1 MEGMVEDGRI
11 EEGARGGRGDEAEHA
26 GLLRTTMPDAAAE
39 TKRIEIRVPSDPAY
53 MAVVRQV
60 TAAVAG
66 VAGLPQPDVDA
77 ITLAVDEACT
87 NVIKHAYH
95 CDYAREMILSFEV
108 LPDRLQLSLRDFGT
122 KCEVSSIKGRDLNE
136 IRPGGLGV
144 HIIRG
149 VMDLIEYDTRH
160 DHGTELKMTRFL
172 KRK

>member
-1 MEGMVEDGRI
+1 MS
-11 EEGARGGRGDEAEHA
+11 EAA
-26 GLLRTTMPDAAAE
+26 SE

-53 MAVVRQV
+53 LAMVRQV
-60 TAAVAG
+60 TSAVATL
-66 VAGLPQPDVDA
+66 AGLPAPEADS

-95 CDYAREMILSFEV
+95 CDYSREMILSFAV
-108 LPDRLQLSLRDFGT
+108 LPDRLQLSLRDFGN
-122 KCEVSSIKGRDLNE
+122 KCEVSSIKGRDLDE

-160 DHGTELKMTRFL
+160 AHGTELRMTRFL
-172 KRK
+172 NRK